1 MNNLDTIIALLEGIT
16 YLMKGIKKISGV
28 TGKNKTVDPHGLTN
42 KIKSNENEIRINHQ
56 SHQ

>member
-1 MNNLDTIIALLEGIT
+1 
-16 YLMKGIKKISGV
+16 MKGIKKITGV
-28 TGKNKTVDPHGLTN
+28 TGKIKTVDPHGLTN